1 MRINYSC
8 QSVGSSCWGNQH
20 SSKAIADGI
29 KVAFGTLP
37 IKIISNVDYHL
48 ERLPPFKLLVMLN
61 AVFGMY
67 R

>member
-1 MRINYSC
+1 MHINYFFLLN
-8 QSVGSSCWGNQH
+8 GS
-20 SSKAIADGI
+20 

-37 IKIISNVDYHL
+37 IKITSNVDYHL

-61 AVFGMY
+61 AVFGMH